1 MVSCESDME
10 HSDSAIASPLSAL
23 TDAFEEL
30 VEKVKDFKSGTSDHI
45 RLDYFCEIVSLVTV
59 LFRCLGLA
67 FKFAEMEY
75 VSKLHGLVEA
85 SKRYQMLQD
94 IIDHDVANDT
104 VKTSGS
110 YSRNLRRV
118 RQGIDLV
125 RAIFE
130 QLLTTSDIS
139 LKEVASTAY
148 GEVCAPYHSWTVRTA
163 VYAGMYT
170 LPTRDQLFLKLN
182 ETEKTAEK
190 KMRRYI
196 SASLPVI
203 EYIDKLYLS
212 RNIVLD
218 W

>member
-1 MVSCESDME
+1 ME
-10 HSDSAIASPLSAL
+10 HSDLAVDLPLSAIAE
-23 TDAFEEL
+23 AFEEL
-30 VEKVKDFKSGTSDHI
+30 AKKVNERKNEQQHI
-45 RLDYFCEIVSLVTV
+45 RLDIFCETASLVSI

-75 VSKLHGLVEA
+75 VAKLHGLVEA
-85 SKRYQMLQD
+85 SKTCQTLQE
-94 IIDHDVANDT
+94 IIDLDVANDT

-110 YSRNLRRV
+110 SSRNLRRV
-118 RQGIDLV
+118 QQGLDLV

-130 QLLTTSDIS
+130 QLLSTDDIS
-139 LKEVASTAY
+139 LKGVASTAY
-148 GEVCAPYHSWTVRTA
+148 GEVCAPYHTWTVRTA

-170 LPTRDQLFLKLN
+170 LPTRDQLFFKLN
-182 ETEKTAEK
+182 ETEQSAEK

-212 RNIVLD
+212 RNIVLN

>member
-1 MVSCESDME
+1 MVCGGSVME
-10 HSDSAIASPLSAL
+10 HSDLAVDLPLSAIAE
-23 TDAFEEL
+23 AFEEL
-30 VEKVKDFKSGTSDHI
+30 AKKVNERKNEQQHI
-45 RLDYFCEIVSLVTV
+45 RLDIFCETASLVSI

-75 VSKLHGLVEA
+75 VAKLHGLVEA
-85 SKRYQMLQD
+85 SKTCQTLQE
-94 IIDHDVANDT
+94 IIDLDVANDT

-110 YSRNLRRV
+110 SSRNLRRV
-118 RQGIDLV
+118 QQGLDLV

-130 QLLTTSDIS
+130 QLLSTDDIS
-139 LKEVASTAY
+139 LKGVASTAY
-148 GEVCAPYHSWTVRTA
+148 GEVCAPYHTWTVRTA

-170 LPTRDQLFLKLN
+170 LPTRDQLFFKLN
-182 ETEKTAEK
+182 ETEQSAEK

-212 RNIVLD
+212 RNIVLN